1 MAHLT
6 NSVVG
11 ILQDAKDNFPREG
24 IVNLNNR
31 QARILQ
37 SVVELYISSATPVSS
52 AAIVE
57 SSRDL
62 GVSAATIRHI
72 MSELEEAGLLK
83 KPHKSAGRMP
93 TEAGLRAYLNQQS
106 AHALHW
112 QDRKT
117 LDSCQLTASEL
128 FPVALAQKIT
138 QISGQLTV
146 VALPKFSGT
155 RFKQIG
161 LVRCAPGKLLV
172 WFVSPSGLVQQT
184 MVEDDFGLSNEDL
197 LRTERFLNEKLSN
210 RTLAE
215 VRAIVDHELKS
226 ERARYDAFL
235 ATAMEIGRQALP
247 PAEYALYVD
256 GASSLAR
263 QPEFANADTLHR
275 LLSAI
280 EEREN
285 LLELLDNLL
294 KTQGVQVVLGSEHQV
309 DTIHHLSCV
318 GSPVD
323 TPEPEIPILGVLG
336 PARMDYPRLIPV
348 VGYASELLSNYWNKL

>member
-1 MAHLT
+1 M
-6 NSVVG
+6 V
-11 ILQDAKDNFPREG
+11 K
-24 IVNLNNR
+24 
-31 QARILQ
+31 
-37 SVVELYISSATPVSS
+37 LYTDCAAPVSS

-57 SSRDL
+57 SARDL

-72 MSELEEAGLLK
+72 MAELEEAGLLQ
-83 KPHKSAGRMP
+83 KPHKSAGRIP
-93 TEAGLRAYLNQQS
+93 TESGLRVYINNRSS
-106 AHALHW
+106 AALHW
-112 QDRKT
+112 QDRKN
-117 LDSCQLTASEL
+117 LDSCQIADFEAFPLTL
-128 FPVALAQKIT
+128 TQKISE
-138 QISGQLTV
+138 ISGQLTV

-184 MVEDDFGLSNEDL
+184 MVDNDFGLSSEEL

-215 VRAIVDHELKS
+215 VRAIVDRELRS

-235 ATAMEIGRQALP
+235 ATAMEISLQALP

-256 GASSLAR
+256 GAASLAR
-263 QPEFANADTLHR
+263 QPEFSDAATLHK
-275 LLSAI
+275 LLVAI
-280 EEREN
+280 EDREK

-294 KTQGVQVVLGSEHQV
+294 STQGVQVVLGSEHQV
-309 DTIHHLSCV
+309 GTIHHLSCV
-318 GSPVD
+318 GSPIH
-323 TPEPEIPILGVLG
+323 TPEPETPILGVLG

>member
-1 MAHLT
+1 
-6 NSVVG
+6 
-11 ILQDAKDNFPREG
+11 
-24 IVNLNNR
+24 VNLSNR
-31 QARILQ
+31 KARVLQ
-37 SVVELYISSATPVSS
+37 SVVELYISSAAPVSS

-62 GVSAATIRHI
+62 GVSTATIRHI
-72 MSELEEAGLLK
+72 MAELEEAGLLK
-83 KPHKSAGRMP
+83 KPHKSAGRIP
-93 TEAGLRAYLNQQS
+93 TETGLRAYLNQRT
-106 AHALHW
+106 APALHW

-117 LDSCQLTASEL
+117 LDSCPVTDPKL
-128 FPVALAQKIT
+128 FPVALAQKVS

-155 RFKQIG
+155 RFKKIG

-172 WFVSPSGLVQQT
+172 WFVSPSGLIQQT
-184 MVEDDFGLSNEDL
+184 MVEDDFGLSNDDL

-215 VRAIVDHELKS
+215 VRLIVDRELKS

-256 GASSLAR
+256 GASSLAK
-263 QPEFANADTLHR
+263 QPEFANAATLHR

-294 KTQGVQVVLGSEHQV
+294 RSQGVQVVLGSEHQV

-318 GSPVD
+318 GSLVD
-323 TPEPEIPILGVLG
+323 TPEPETPILGVLG

>member
-1 MAHLT
+1 MKL
-6 NSVVG
+6 SS
-11 ILQDAKDNFPREG
+11 
-24 IVNLNNR
+24 R

-37 SVVELYISSATPVSS
+37 SVVDLYIDSACPVSS
-52 AAIVE
+52 SAIVE

-72 MSELEEAGLLK
+72 MAELEEAGLLQ

-93 TEAGLRAYLNQQS
+93 TEVGLRVYLN
-106 AHALHW
+106 HRTTPALHW
-112 QDRKT
+112 QDRKK
-117 LDSCQLTASEL
+117 LDACQVADSEAFPQALT
-128 FPVALAQKIT
+128 QKIS

-184 MVEDDFGLSNEDL
+184 MVENDFGLSSEEL
-197 LRTERFLNEKLSN
+197 IRTERFLNEKLSN

-215 VRAIVDHELKS
+215 VRAIVDRELRS

-235 ATAMEIGRQALP
+235 ATAMTISLQALP
-247 PAEYALYVD
+247 PAEYALYID
-256 GASSLAR
+256 GASSLAK
-263 QPEFANADTLHR
+263 QPEFADAATLHQ

-280 EEREN
+280 EDREN

-294 KTQGVQVVLGSEHQV
+294 IQQGVQVVLGSEHQV
-309 DTIHHLSCV
+309 GTIHHLSCV
-318 GSPVD
+318 GSPVH
-323 TPEPEIPILGVLG
+323 TSEPETPILGVLG